1 MRRAAIAVAGS
12 LLLFGITPVTHAQEA
27 ASARRSTPELIERAV
42 GRGEVG
48 RGRADLLLAYA
59 LARPD
64 RLPERYRG
72 SVPWDGTLPLL
83 HLRERLAAAPP
94 SPERDAAQ
102 EVLAASIASCDGGF
116 TVTNSLPSA
125 HFYMEYG
132 TIAAPLDANG
142 YSTSLETAWTKEVD
156 TFGWAAPPVAP
167 SPAPNDKY
175 HVIVGDLGPNLYGYV
190 SSGGDHAGLVGN
202 NPNTSWNDVDAYA
215 SCMVLNEDYTTFPSL
230 PQASLDSTTAHEFN
244 HSLQF
249 GYGGLTGSNV
259 PDPAFTEGGATWME
273 DEVFDAANDN
283 YNYLWPTFTQSMGV
297 YTASPYP
304 YWITFRGL
312 TERYG
317 TGTGQGGEQVMQDF
331 WELTSKGTGN
341 NLSAMQAALVN
352 RGTTLG
358 EAYHAYAIAV
368 KFNKA
373 CTGDYVLPHCFEE
386 GPGYVTEASPTVVD
400 GAIASVPGS
409 VSTLNVRDNYAL
421 RWVGLPTSGGP
432 YDVTLANDSVAGG
445 LLRGSVVCDTGTGL
459 EVIGFPQVVDFDDA
473 PTLAEGFDPTGCT
486 SVVAVVSNES
496 QTSPNPS
503 GSTARLFTVSTA
515 APGSNVTLSISRIGE
530 GTGTVTS
537 DVGGISCG
545 STCSGT
551 VASATTVTLMPT
563 ADDGSDFFGWS
574 GAGCSGTGSCVVSP
588 TEATEVRAQFDLE
601 SRNLTTTTSGAGS
614 GTVTS
619 APAGISCGVDCDEIY
634 EFGTAVRLQ
643 AVPDPDSAFGGWS
656 GGGCSGTGP
665 CIVVL
670 DDNETVDASFVGVA
684 DLTVAT
690 NGNGMGTVTSSPS
703 GISCGV
709 ACSAAFADGTVVTL
723 SPSAGTNSGFTGWGG
738 ACSGTGACAVTMSAD
753 RSVTA
758 TFVSPPLPTEGPDT
772 ATLDGTG
779 DYAALGGDDVLT
791 IDVPA
796 SSAGRTFT
804 VNGGAGKDTIT
815 VRFDPGAM
823 GVTLRVLGGSGNDRV
838 TVLSSLPAGSTLSVG
853 GGGGKDTL
861 DGAGSGER
869 LAGGGGADTIRARG
883 GRDRL
888 LGGSGRDN
896 LYGGGGSDRLNGGAS
911 SDRCRG
917 GAGSDVLISCER

>member
-230 PQASLDSTTAHEFN
+230 PQVSLDSTTAHEFN

-373 CTGDYVLPHCFEE
+373 CGVGYNLPHCFEE
-386 GPGYVTEASPTVVD
+386 GPAYVNIADSTSTTSTATV
-400 GAIASVPGS
+400 A
-409 VSTLNVRDNYAL
+409 DNYAL
-421 RWVGLPTSGGP
+421 RWLSLPTANGA
-432 YDVTLANDSVAGG
+432 YDVTLQNTHSGG
-445 LLRGSVVCDTGTGL
+445 ILRGSVVCESASTLD
-459 EVIGFPQVVDFDDA
+459 VIGFPQVVGA
-473 PTLAEGFDPTGCT
+473 GASTVVAGLDPTGCS
-486 SVVAVVSNES
+486 SVVAVVTNEFQS
-496 QTSPNPS
+496 APNPN
-503 GSTARLFTVSTA
+503 STNSFPRSFTVSTA
-515 APGSNVTLSISRIGE
+515 AAGSNVTLSISRIGQ
-530 GTGTVTS
+530 GSGTVTS
-537 DVGGISCG
+537 TPAGISCVT
-545 STCSGT
+545 TCSGNFP
-551 VASATTVTLMPT
+551 ASTMVTLT
-563 ADDGSDFFGWS
+563 ATPDDGSNFAGWS
-574 GAGCSGTGSCVVSP
+574 GAGCSGIMMCMVTP
-588 TEATEVRAQFDLE
+588 TEATEVRAQLDLD
-601 SRNLTTTTSGAGS
+601 SRTLTTTTSGAGS

-690 NGNGMGTVTSSPS
+690 NGNGTGTVTSSPS
-703 GISCGV
+703 GISCGLM
-709 ACSAAFADGTVVTL
+709 CSAGFGDGTVVTL

-738 ACSGTGACAVTMSAD
+738 ACSGIGACAVTMYAD

-758 TFVSPPLPTEGPDT
+758 TFVSPPPPTEGPDT

-779 DYAALGGDDVLT
+779 DYAALGGNDVLT
-791 IDVPA
+791 IDLPA
-796 SSAGRTFT
+796 SSAGRTIT
-804 VNGGAGKDTIT
+804 VDGGAGNDTIT
-815 VRFDPGAM
+815 VRFDPGAT

-838 TVLSSLPAGSTLSVG
+838 TVLSSLSAGSTLSVG

-861 DGAGSGER
+861 DGAGSAER
-869 LAGGGGADTIRARG
+869 LAGGSGADTIRARG

-917 GAGSDVLISCER
+917 GAGSDVLTSCER